1 MQSKN
6 KKGGLGLLLGADG
19 IMLTDDAE
27 KAQLP
32 NSYIAFD
39 SLLRTNIQNGKE
51 HKKHT
56 QRKSEISYCKNL
68 DRLHEGSAI

>member
-27 KAQLP
+27 KAELP
-32 NSYIAFD
+32 NSYIALN
-39 SLLRTNIQNGKE
+39 SLLKE
-51 HKKHT
+51 KYSKF
-56 QRKSEISYCKNL
+56 KGFK
-68 DRLHEGSAI
+68 GA

>member
-27 KAQLP
+27 KELP
-32 NSYIAFD
+32 NSYIALN
-39 SLLRTNIQNGKE
+39 SLLKE
-51 HKKHT
+51 KYSKF
-56 QRKSEISYCKNL
+56 KGFK
-68 DRLHEGSAI
+68 GA